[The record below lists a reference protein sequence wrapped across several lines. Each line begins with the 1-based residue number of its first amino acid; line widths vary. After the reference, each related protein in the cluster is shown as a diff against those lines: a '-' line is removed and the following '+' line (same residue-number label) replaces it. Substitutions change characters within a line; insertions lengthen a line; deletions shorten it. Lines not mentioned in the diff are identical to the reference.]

1 MPMAGRIGGK
11 EVELLDDRVQA
22 LVDRLNS
29 LKDGNDAVAELL
41 ACGRKA
47 VKPLRQFLLHGRPSN
62 IFRPRQLA
70 VEALA
75 ALGAKE
81 VLIEYLARDN
91 EIPDPVDRYG
101 EEAVENTAAR
111 LLARWRDED
120 VYDALLPLL
129 RRKPMPGV
137 IETIGEFGRTE
148 AIQDFVR
155 ALGDDIA
162 RGSAEEAL
170 WKVGEAAKPALLDA
184 ALTPMPSVAEESPSS
199 LRRRRS
205 ALRVLA
211 GLRLSVEDW
220 HRLAVLTADRDP
232 EVAARAA
239 RIALLVVDE
248 RWKHRAV
255 RRLAEL
261 LPAADP
267 FLQTEIETWLLG
279 RSDIAESAVDEEIA
293 LRRLVAPVGDSA
305 DAALRLLLAVKNR
318 IQREK

>member
-1 MPMAGRIGGK
+1 M
-11 EVELLDDRVQA
+11 DDRIQE

-29 LKDGNDAVAELL
+29 LKDGEDAVADLL
-41 ACGRKA
+41 ACGKKA
-47 VKPLRQFLLHGRPSN
+47 IKPLRQFLLHGKPSH
-62 IFRPRQLA
+62 IFQPRQHA

-75 ALGAKE
+75 GLGAKE
-81 VLIEYLARDN
+81 VLVEYLTRGN

-120 VYDALLPLL
+120 VYNVLLPLL

-148 AIQDFVR
+148 AIPDFIR

-162 RGSAEEAL
+162 RGPAEEAL
-170 WKVGEAAKPALLDA
+170 WKVGEAARLALLDA
-184 ALTPMPSVAEESPSS
+184 ALTPVPSVAEESPSS

-205 ALRVLA
+205 TLRLLA
-211 GLRLSVEDW
+211 GLSLSAEDW

-239 RIALLVVDE
+239 RIALRVADE

-255 RRLAEL
+255 RCLVKL
-261 LPAADP
+261 LLDADT
-267 FLQTEIETWLLG
+267 FLQAEIESWFL
-279 RSDIAESAVDEEIA
+279 RRPDIAESAIEEEIA
-293 LRRLVAPVGDSA
+293 LRRLAASAGDSA
-305 DAALRLLLAVKNR
+305 GTALRLLLAVKNR
-318 IQREK
+318 FGRKR

>member
-1 MPMAGRIGGK
+1 
-11 EVELLDDRVQA
+11 LDDRIQE

-29 LKDGNDAVAELL
+29 LKDGEDAVADLL

-47 VKPLRQFLLHGRPSN
+47 IKPLRQFLLHGKPSH
-62 IFRPRQLA
+62 IFQPRQHA

-75 ALGAKE
+75 GLGAKE
-81 VLIEYLARDN
+81 VLVEYLTRGS

-120 VYDALLPLL
+120 VYNVLLPLL

-148 AIQDFVR
+148 AIPDFIR

-162 RGSAEEAL
+162 RGPAEEAL
-170 WKVGEAAKPALLDA
+170 WKVGEAARLELLDA
-184 ALTPMPSVAEESPSS
+184 ALTPVPSVAEESPSS
-199 LRRRRS
+199 QRRRRS
-205 ALRVLA
+205 TLRLLA
-211 GLRLSVEDW
+211 GLSLSAEDW
-220 HRLAVLTADRDP
+220 HRLAVLTADPDP

-239 RIALLVVDE
+239 RIALRVADE

-255 RRLAEL
+255 RCLVKL
-261 LPAADP
+261 LLDADP
-267 FLQTEIETWLLG
+267 FLQAEIESWLLRHSG
-279 RSDIAESAVDEEIA
+279 IAESAIEEEIA
-293 LRRLVAPVGDSA
+293 LRRLAASAGDSA
-305 DAALRLLLAVKNR
+305 GSALRLLLAVKNR
-318 IQREK
+318 FGRKR

>member
-1 MPMAGRIGGK
+1 M
-11 EVELLDDRVQA
+11 DDRIQE

-29 LKDGNDAVAELL
+29 LKDGEDAVADLL

-47 VKPLRQFLLHGRPSN
+47 IKPLRQFLLHGKPSH
-62 IFRPRQLA
+62 IFQPRQHA

-75 ALGAKE
+75 RLGAKE
-81 VLIEYLARDN
+81 VLVEYLTRGN

-111 LLARWRDED
+111 FLARWRDED
-120 VYDALLPLL
+120 VYNALLPLL

-137 IETIGEFGRTE
+137 IETIGEFGRAE
-148 AIQDFVR
+148 AIPEFIS

-162 RGSAEEAL
+162 RGPAEEAL
-170 WKVGEAAKPALLDA
+170 WKVGEAAQSALLEA
-184 ALTPMPSVAEESPSS
+184 ALTPLPSVAEESPSS

-205 ALRVLA
+205 SLRLLA
-211 GLRLSVEDW
+211 GLPLSAEDW

-239 RIALLVVDE
+239 RIALLVADE

-255 RRLAEL
+255 RRLVEL
-261 LPAADP
+261 LPDADT
-267 FLQTEIETWLLG
+267 FLQTEIENWLVR
-279 RSDIAESAVDEEIA
+279 RSDISESAIDEEIA
-293 LRRLVAPVGDSA
+293 LRRLAASAGGSA
-305 DAALRLLLAVKNR
+305 DTTLRLLLAVKNR
-318 IQREK
+318 FGRKR